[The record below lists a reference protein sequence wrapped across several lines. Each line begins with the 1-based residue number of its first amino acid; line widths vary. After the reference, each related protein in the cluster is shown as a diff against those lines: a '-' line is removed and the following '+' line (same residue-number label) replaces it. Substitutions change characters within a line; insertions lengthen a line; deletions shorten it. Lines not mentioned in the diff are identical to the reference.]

1 MSEKNLSVM
10 KPRFWH
16 LLTSLD
22 CEEAVSSL
30 TRHGFPSRGLKRGPS
45 CSDKQHRDGRAL
57 LDLLD
62 IFNLDCLI
70 REPTRK
76 TKTTETLLDLILTND
91 KKKVLK
97 SGVVDTQLRDHSL
110 VYTILRSSAPRA
122 RSRKICSHRVKN
134 FSRENFVHDMQIVPF
149 RIIDLFDELDDKLYA
164 FEQLFLSVLN
174 EHAPIKQTMMRG
186 NQVPYMTEQWRRAIR
201 HCNTL
206 WKKFTHNRTDANY
219 EA

>member
-1 MSEKNLSVM
+1 MSEKNLSVT

-16 LLTSLD
+16 LLTSLG
-22 CEEAVSSL
+22 CEEALSSL

-57 LDLLD
+57 LHLLD

-110 VYTILRSSAPRA
+110 VYTILRSAPRA
-122 RSRKICSHRVKN
+122 QSRKICVHRVKN
-134 FSRENFVHDMQIVPF
+134 FSQENFVHDMQIVPF

-174 EHAPIKQTMMRG
+174 EHAPIKQTMIRG

-201 HCNTL
+201 HRNKL
-206 WKKFTHNRTDANY
+206 WKKFTRNRTDAN
-219 EA
+219 

>member
-1 MSEKNLSVM
+1 MSEKNLSVT

-57 LDLLD
+57 LHLLD

-110 VYTILRSSAPRA
+110 VYTILRSAPRA
-122 RSRKICSHRVKN
+122 RSRKICVHRVKN

-174 EHAPIKQTMMRG
+174 EHAPIKQTMIRG